1 MHVAFSVLYY
11 MSIFFES
18 VYSASSL
25 ESAIRLLPSMGAV
38 IVGSMATHFLFRIVR
53 HIKLALV
60 ADAILYIV
68 AYGLVQTLVPTSN
81 WSQQALYFMP
91 ACM

>member
-1 MHVAFSVLYY
+1 
-11 MSIFFES
+11 MSILFES

-25 ESAIRLLPSMGAV
+25 ESAIRLVPSMLAV
-38 IVGSMATHFLFRIVR
+38 IAGSIVTQFLFRIAR
-53 HIKLALV
+53 HIKLVLV
-60 ADAILYIV
+60 ADAILYIA
-68 AYGLVQTLVPTSN
+68 AYGLVQTLTPAST